1 VSWLLVAVVALI
13 GAGTPGASGAE
24 SAHGAGIVTA
34 VSGAVTVTR
43 LAATRRPVKVGD
55 ALYWGDVVET
65 PKDGFTR
72 LVLEGKTTVT
82 VKELSRLKLQKEA
95 RVEGL
100 RYTLELAWGKLQVS
114 VARLL
119 MRQGED
125 VEVRTRNAV
134 ASVRGTDF
142 LVERRQG
149 EETLVTTL
157 SGVVEVSSRLSGTG
171 NVELI
176 RASETFRVRG
186 TQDPVRLQP

>member
-1 VSWLLVAVVALI
+1 
-13 GAGTPGASGAE
+13 
-24 SAHGAGIVTA
+24 
-34 VSGAVTVTR
+34 
-43 LAATRRPVKVGD
+43 
-55 ALYWGDVVET
+55 
-65 PKDGFTR
+65 
-72 LVLEGKTTVT
+72 VT